1 MKKFILFL
9 LSLMVCTTISTM
21 SFGREVKAPEV
32 VNEVEDKWIE
42 IQSITLPFEL
52 PVNTG
57 TTAKGNPKYWFTFS
71 GIGDV
76 SISATNYKKYSSK
89 SEYIELVKWQ
99 KGNKYKYTTRAKAK
113 ANVDLTKLFQ
123 K

>member
-1 MKKFILFL
+1 MKKLILFL
-9 LSLMVCTTISTM
+9 LSLMACATISTM

-52 PVNTG
+52 HVNTG
-57 TTAKGNPKYWFTFS
+57 TTAKGNPKYWFTFN

-113 ANVDLTKLFQ
+113 VNVDLTKLFQ

>member
-1 MKKFILFL
+1 M
-9 LSLMVCTTISTM
+9 LSLMVCITISTM

-32 VNEVEDKWIE
+32 VNELEDKWVE

-57 TTAKGNPKYWFTFS
+57 TTAKGNPKYYFTFN

-76 SISATNYKKYSSK
+76 SISATNYKKYSAK

-113 ANVDLTKLFQ
+113 PNVDLTKLFQ